1 MKVKRLLGL
10 TMMLILS
17 ACASIPDA
25 PHVNVL
31 PAKGVTLEQFRL
43 DDLQCR
49 EFAQD
54 QISDDISNKSA
65 METLTDIAI
74 GSAVGA
80 LAGQAIGHNTHGTVT
95 GLAIGAGL
103 GLATGAYQAHKNS
116 EDAQR
121 HYDSAYQQCMSIKG
135 HVIR

>member
-1 MKVKRLLGL
+1 MYEKYFFALGL
-10 TMMLILS
+10 TAIIS
-17 ACASIPDA
+17 ACASMPDS

-31 PAKGVTLEQFRL
+31 PAKGVTLEQFRR

-54 QISDDISNKSA
+54 QISNDISNKSA

-103 GLATGAYQAHKNS
+103 GLATGAYQAHQSS
-116 EDAQR
+116 EEAQK

-135 HVIR
+135 HVIH

>member
-1 MKVKRLLGL
+1 MKDTRLLVL
-10 TMMLILS
+10 TLMLILS
-17 ACASIPDA
+17 ACASMPDA
-25 PHVNVL
+25 PHVNVM
-31 PAKGVTLEQFRL
+31 PAKGATLEQFRL

-54 QISDDISNKSA
+54 QISGDVTNKSA

-103 GLATGAYQAHKNS
+103 GLATGAYQAHKSS
-116 EDAQR
+116 EEAQS
-121 HYDSAYQQCMSIKG
+121 HYDGAYQQCMSIKG
-135 HVIR
+135 HVIH